1 MSGELCL
8 RNHQRTRPVDLRLL
22 RRIVN
27 HLLSELLA
35 VENFDLTIHFVN
47 TTKMSRLNKTHL
59 RHTGSTDVIT
69 LDYSSANPPLLAGE
83 IFVCVDEA
91 VEQGRQFKV
100 TWQEEL
106 VRYAVHAVLH
116 LQGHDDL
123 RPTARRRMKIEESR
137 RLRQLA
143 RDFNLSKLSRKSKV
157 TS

>member
-27 HLLSELLA
+27 HLLARLLS
-35 VENFDLTIHFVN
+35 VENFDLTIHLVN
-47 TTKMSRLNKTHL
+47 AAEMTRVNETYL

-69 LDYSSANPPLLAGE
+69 LDYSTANPPLLAGE

-91 VEQGRQFKV
+91 VEQARRFRV
-100 TWQEEL
+100 SWQEEL
-106 VRYAVHAVLH
+106 ARYIIHAVLH

-123 RPTARRRMKIEESR
+123 QPTARRRMKIEESR
-137 RLRQLA
+137 RLRELA